1 MWDLP
6 GPGIEPVSPALQG
19 RFLTTGPPGRSS
31 WFFTCPTTRHKF
43 HMWPRDPG
51 VTTASRIT
59 SKFTGFKQ
67 KHGSCSQT
75 CGLSRLA
82 GNISLCSSWCQL
94 GRLKGWG
101 PESFQCSLPYLS
113 GGWCWFWLGPYLGDS
128 SCGLGFLT
136 TWQMGSESLSWNWER
151 GRKLAPGKRCILV
164 SDRGFQV
171 IQCPFCHI
179 LLVAQNPAEV
189 QKNRSASWQGVVKL
203 ELFLSLFFGK
213 YYLPHPV
220 DKCLEFPQNNT

>member
-19 RFLTTGPPGRSS
+19 RFSTTGPLGRSS
-31 WFFTCPTTRHKF
+31 WFFTGPTARHKF

-51 VTTASRIT
+51 VTTASQIT

-67 KHGSCSQT
+67 QHGSCSRT
-75 CGLSRLA
+75 CGLSGLA
-82 GNISLCSSWCQL
+82 GNISFCSSCCQL

-101 PESFQCSLPYLS
+101 LESFQCSLPYLS

-128 SCGLGFLT
+128 SRGLGFLT

-151 GRKLAPGKRCILV
+151 GRKQASTRQKMHLSFWPRLA
-164 SDRGFQV
+164 S
-171 IQCPFCHI
+171 HT
-179 LLVAQNPAEV
+179 
-189 QKNRSASWQGVVKL
+189 ASL
-203 ELFLSLFFGK
+203 
-213 YYLPHPV
+213 LPHSV
-220 DKCLEFPQNNT
+220 SCTKSCWSSREE